1 MAQGSCKSC
10 SKSIITLKN
19 GVENMLMHY
28 VPEVMGVE
36 QVEDE
41 GLKAVVDSEF
51 DKLQSKLS
59 TN

>member
-1 MAQGSCKSC
+1 
-10 SKSIITLKN
+10 
-19 GVENMLMHY
+19 MLMHY

-41 GLKAVVDSEF
+41 ELKSVVDNEF
-51 DKLQSKLS
+51 DKLQSKLN